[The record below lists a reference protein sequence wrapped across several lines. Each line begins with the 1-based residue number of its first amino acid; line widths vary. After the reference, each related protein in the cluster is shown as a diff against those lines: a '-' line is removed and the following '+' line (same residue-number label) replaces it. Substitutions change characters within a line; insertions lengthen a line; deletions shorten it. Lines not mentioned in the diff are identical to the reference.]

1 MQNEKD
7 LYVIRDYDNNY
18 IYVVKANSRE
28 MVMDLVNA
36 YTGLNKEDWIVDLAD
51 NESGEIIE

>member
-28 MVMDLVNA
+28 MAMDLVNA
-36 YTGLNKEDWIVDLAD
+36 YTGLNAD
-51 NESGEIIE
+51 SSRFAVTNSIEPA